1 LARLEARSAARRREL
16 AGTGAAGAT
25 PPPPT
30 STDPTDAPDLAV
42 RPPRRRR
49 RHAARGSRT
58 AALFLSVG
66 STIGL
71 AGYFRS
77 LSTAGAASPGSAGA
91 LPATTPTAGS
101 ATTTGSERAATTSSS
116 PSRATGGSAVTTTP
130 TTTEGSNTTSGG
142 SASATLAD
150 GTYTGATKTNRWG
163 PVQVQITV
171 TGGRITTVDVLQV
184 PSSKPKD
191 VAINNRAVPVLV
203 QETLAAQSAAVHSV
217 SGATYTS
224 TSYAQSLQTA
234 IDAAG
239 AAA

>member
-1 LARLEARSAARRREL
+1 MASPSSDERLARLEARSAARRREL

-30 STDPTDAPDLAV
+30 STDPAVAPDPAG
-42 RPPRRRR
+42 RPTRRRR

-58 AALFLSVG
+58 VALFLSVG

-91 LPATTPTAGS
+91 LPAATPTA
-101 ATTTGSERAATTSSS
+101 
-116 PSRATGGSAVTTTP
+116 
-130 TTTEGSNTTSGG
+130 
-142 SASATLAD
+142 ASATLAD

-184 PSSKPKD
+184 PSSKAKD
-191 VAINNRAVPVLV
+191 VAINNRAVPRLV

-224 TSYAQSLQTA
+224 TSYSQSLQTA
-234 IDAAG
+234 IDAARS
-239 AAA
+239 AA